1 MNEFWALVLGSVL
14 AVVGGALGT
23 LFAQWLSNIKEK
35 RQDKK
40 DAYKNI
46 LMFCYELKYID
57 NSSVDITFD
66 RLINFL
72 SEAQLYASDK
82 VANEY
87 AIIHDLARKMISNDK
102 NGIEKLKDDLD
113 AHIDVIAA
121 QMKKELKLKTKRS
134 KELLSITIDK
144 KEKEKKINGN

>member
-1 MNEFWALVLGSVL
+1 MNEFWALVLGSAL
-14 AVVGGALGT
+14 AVIGGALGT

-46 LMFCYELKYID
+46 LMFCYKLKYID

-82 VANEY
+82 VADEY
-87 AIIHDLARKMISNDK
+87 VIIHDLASKMISNDK
-102 NGIEKLKDDLD
+102 NGIEKLRDNLD

-134 KELLSITIDK
+134 KKLLSLTIEN
-144 KEKEKKINGN
+144 KEKENKNGD